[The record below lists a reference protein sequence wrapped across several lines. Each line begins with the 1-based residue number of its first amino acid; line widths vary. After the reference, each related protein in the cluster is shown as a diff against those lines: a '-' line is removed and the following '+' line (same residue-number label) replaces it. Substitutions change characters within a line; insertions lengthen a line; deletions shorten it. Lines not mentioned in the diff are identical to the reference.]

1 MNRADF
7 RRRLKPWMLPIAMV
21 LGLIFHSVIDRLQW
35 MVTPLI
41 FTMLLI
47 TFCRIDPR
55 QFRLSRLTFYIVGI
69 QLGLGAGLYFAIAPW
84 SVELAQGA
92 MICALCPT
100 ATAAPVITA
109 MLGGSIATL
118 VAISLLSNTSVALL
132 VPPFFASI
140 GAGSGQPFMAEFM
153 SIAGRLMPM
162 ILGALLIALLMMR
175 YAPRVHRGLA
185 GRQALSFYLWAT
197 LLVIVVGQTVSF
209 ALREPPAR
217 IPEMVALALIAG
229 AICVTQF
236 VVGRRLGLRFGD
248 PVAGAQGLMQ
258 KNTGLAIWLALAYLD
273 PISSIAPAAYIAWQN
288 TINSVQIY
296 LHERRG
302 DTISGRMRTNPAA
315 KR

>member
-21 LGLIFHSVIDRLQW
+21 LGLIFHSVIDRVQF

-47 TFCRIDPR
+47 TFCRIEPR
-55 QFRLSRLTFYIVGI
+55 QFRLTRLTFYVVGI
-69 QLGLGAGLYFAIAPW
+69 QLGLGAALYFALAPLG
-84 SVELAQGA
+84 SGLAQGA

-132 VPPFFASI
+132 VPPFFAAI
-140 GAGSGQPFMAEFM
+140 GAGGGQPFMQEFT

-162 ILGALLIALLMMR
+162 ILGALMVALLLMR
-175 YAPRVHRGLA
+175 FSPRVHSGLA
-185 GRQALSFYLWAT
+185 RRQALSFYLWAT
-197 LLVIVVGQTVSF
+197 LLIIVVGQTVSF
-209 ALREPPAR
+209 ALREPPSR
-217 IPEMVALALIAG
+217 IPEMVALALAAG
-229 AICVTQF
+229 VVCIVQF
-236 VVGRRLGLRFGD
+236 VVGRRLGRRFGD

-273 PISSIAPAAYIAWQN
+273 PISTIAPAAYIAWQN
-288 TINSVQIY
+288 TINSIQIY
-296 LHERRG
+296 LHERR
-302 DTISGRMRTNPAA
+302 TVEPILSQNVR
-315 KR
+315 